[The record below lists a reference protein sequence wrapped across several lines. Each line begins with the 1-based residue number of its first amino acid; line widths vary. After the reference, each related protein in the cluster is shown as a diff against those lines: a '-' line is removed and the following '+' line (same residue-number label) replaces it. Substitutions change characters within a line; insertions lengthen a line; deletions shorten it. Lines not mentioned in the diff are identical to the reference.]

1 MRVIGRINYLEPV
14 QSVSHRHTSRSCSP
28 AAFALSSS
36 AASVSGLIPFRAA
49 DAKRAQ
55 APTLSFSSVGVSSW
69 WLDNI
74 HNVSVL
80 GDHFD

>member
-1 MRVIGRINYLEPV
+1 MLLAASITSNPSKAYLIATP
-14 QSVSHRHTSRSCSP
+14 SRSCSP

>member
-14 QSVSHRHTSRSCSP
+14 QSVSHRHTFP
-28 AAFALSSS
+28 
-36 AASVSGLIPFRAA
+36 VLIPFRAA

-55 APTLSFSSVGVSSW
+55 APILSFSSVGVSSW